1 MVRAARRSLITSAG
15 RSPGLRLPPT
25 RIDAPESDTMLT
37 LPVAAVS
44 VAQSLAKTV
53 TLRCDLEL
61 EVPVCP
67 RRSSQSHEHYT
78 KELRCSAQ
86 GGGWEVV
93 PAT

>member
-1 MVRAARRSLITSAG
+1 MVRAALRSLITSAG
-15 RSPGLRLPPT
+15 RLPVLRLSLM
-25 RIDAPESDTMLT
+25 RVDAPESDTMLT

-53 TLRCDLEL
+53 TLRCYLEL

-67 RRSSQSHEHYT
+67 RRSSQRHEHYT
-78 KELRCSAQ
+78 KVLRCSAHV
-86 GGGWEVV
+86 GGREVG